1 MNSIR
6 QLPKNISDKI
16 AAGEVVTS
24 PLSVVKELVENSIDA
39 GAGSIIVE
47 IENGGKTYIRVTD
60 DSSGIP
66 SSEVELAFAQHA
78 TSKINDE
85 SDLGSIATLGFRGE
99 ALASIA
105 AVSRLEM
112 VTKVADETTATRVCI
127 EGGELVESGPVGAP
141 DGTSVTVRHLFYN
154 TPARLK
160 FMKTD
165 RGETTKVTDFMSRMA
180 VAYPDKTMRLI
191 TNGAAL
197 FSTPGKG
204 DIRRAILTVFGTSA
218 GEDLI
223 EVRSESSGQGGGGS
237 MGLAAWIGDPNH
249 SAKTRRGQVFF
260 VNGRYVKDDI
270 LSGAIAEAYREF
282 MFEGRYPIAYIFLDM
297 DPTLVDVNVHPTKSE
312 IKFADG
318 AAVREFIREAILSA
332 LMSESGIPQAH
343 TAKQFAATRRAERE
357 FYRYSP
363 ETGSNN
369 TGADDSGTNNTGAGD
384 AGIGETKRGDASASG
399 DAARLS
405 GAGAPVDG
413 PDAGDDAGDRAGVVK
428 ISGLWDGD
436 SGSSGGGAR
445 VAGGYASDTEPTGT
459 VREPRGGGGAYPV
472 QQEFRIDSLNVLGAV
487 FGSYIVATG
496 DDNLYLIDWHA
507 AHERVNFER
516 LMRGYRSGEKL
527 SQEMLTPQILRL
539 PAAAKARASEWAAWL
554 ADAGFTAEVF
564 GDGSLIVKSAP
575 AFLGME
581 EAMRYAGDMIDEGG
595 KTPPDND
602 KAVERIISRA
612 CRGSVKANSAIK
624 IDEADALIRDLAVC
638 DNPYTCPHGRPV
650 FIKYSRR
657 QLEKLF
663 KRI

>member
-1 MNSIR
+1 MTQKTNSIR

-39 GAGSIIVE
+39 GAESIVVE

-60 DSSGIP
+60 DGSGIP
-66 SSEVELAFAQHA
+66 SSEAELAFAQHS
-78 TSKINDE
+78 TSKISDE
-85 SDLGSIATLGFRGE
+85 SDLDSIATLGFRGE

-112 VTKVADETTATRVCI
+112 VTKTPDEITATRICI
-127 EGGELVESGPVGAP
+127 EGGELVETGPVGAP

-180 VAYPDKTMRLI
+180 VAYPDKAMRLV
-191 TNGAAL
+191 TNGTAL

-223 EVRSESSGQGGGGS
+223 EVRSESPGREGRGS

-249 SAKTRRGQVFF
+249 SAKTRKGQVFF

-270 LSGAIAEAYREF
+270 IAGAVAEAYREF
-282 MFEGRYPIAYIFLDM
+282 MFEGRYPIAYIFFDV
-297 DPTLVDVNVHPTKSE
+297 DPALVDVNVHPTKSE

-318 AAVREFIREAILSA
+318 AVVREFIKEAILSA
-332 LMSESGIPQAH
+332 LMSESGIPQAN
-343 TAKQFAATRRAERE
+343 TAKQFAASRRAERE

-363 ETGSNN
+363 DTPE
-369 TGADDSGTNNTGAGD
+369 ADTDNAL
-384 AGIGETKRGDASASG
+384 ASG
-399 DAARLS
+399 DAAPSYEDVAADSCQVSGS
-405 GAGAPVDG
+405 GAEDH
-413 PDAGDDAGDRAGVVK
+413 AGVVK
-428 ISGLWDGD
+428 ISGLWNGD
-436 SGSSGGGAR
+436 SEPHGGETRTADAAPA
-445 VAGGYASDTEPTGT
+445 AGYESDAEPAGT
-459 VREPRGGGGAYPV
+459 VREPAGGEGAYNV
-472 QQEFRIDSLNVLGAV
+472 QQEFRIDSLNVLGSV
-487 FGSYIVATG
+487 FGSYIIASD

-507 AHERVNFER
+507 AHERVNYER
-516 LMRGYRSGEKL
+516 LMEVYRSGEKL

-539 PAAAKARASEWAAWL
+539 PAAAKARAPEWAVWL
-554 ADAGFTAEVF
+554 SGAGFDAEVF

-575 AFLGME
+575 AFLGMD
-581 EAMRYAGDMIDEGG
+581 EAMRYAADMIDSGG

-602 KAVERIISRA
+602 KAVERIITRA
-612 CRGSVKANSAIK
+612 CRGSVKANSVIRT
-624 IDEADALIRDLAVC
+624 DEAKALIGYLAVC
-638 DNPYTCPHGRPV
+638 ANPYTCPHGRPV

-663 KRI
+663 KRV